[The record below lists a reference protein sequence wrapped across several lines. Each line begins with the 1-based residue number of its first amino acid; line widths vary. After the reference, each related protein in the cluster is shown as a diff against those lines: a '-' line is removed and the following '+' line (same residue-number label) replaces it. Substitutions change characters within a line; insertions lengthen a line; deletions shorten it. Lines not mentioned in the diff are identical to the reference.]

1 MVTGIKITDNA
12 LNHNGREYEVYLKGK
27 TTWKVIPKKSDVK
40 NPRRLHRIYSD
51 VYGPFDIEGYS
62 QCQYF
67 VTFIDSFFYYMRVK
81 PIKSKDEV
89 PRALME

>member
-1 MVTGIKITDNA
+1 MEITDNT
-12 LNHNGREYEVYLKGK
+12 LNYNDGEYEVYLKEK
-27 TTWKVIPKKSDVK
+27 TTWNVIPKKSDVE

-51 VYGPFDIEGYS
+51 VYGPFDVEGYS
-62 QCQYF
+62 QCRYF

-81 PIKSKDEV
+81 PIKSKDEA